1 MVSVPVVTVEPHVN
15 DEVHRPGAMKL
26 EAMGQDVI
34 DFLLQINSRTF
45 SLTDEQIQQIEDPQM
60 QEILAGLLYLYEDL
74 RYHDEER
81 DRAEKQRNKL
91 YQQLLEM
98 SRQVG
103 RAEVAANLLHNVGNV
118 LNSVNVSTAA
128 IGRYANSAVVG
139 RIGQVATMLDE
150 AEDVGHLVTKDELGK
165 ELPRLLKLLAAD
177 LRNDMEAVRKECET
191 LVRKV
196 NHIKQVI
203 SMNESMASSVGLY
216 EPSDLTEVVE
226 EAIALVS
233 PVFDKHGITLR
244 RDFTSVPPVLL
255 DRHRILQIVVNLLT
269 NARDAVLER
278 PPERRVV
285 SVLTRHE
292 GSKVEII
299 VRDTG
304 EGIPPQFAE
313 RIFEHGFTTK
323 ATGHGFGLHASALAA
338 DEMGGALECTSS
350 SPDEGTTFVLRI
362 PFKPLDRT

>member
-1 MVSVPVVTVEPHVN
+1 MN
-15 DEVHRPGAMKL
+15 L
-26 EAMGQDVI
+26 ENLGQDVV
-34 DFLLQINSRTF
+34 DFLLQINSRTL
-45 SLTDEQIQQIEDPQM
+45 SLTDEQIQQVEEPIF
-60 QEILAGLLYLYEDL
+60 QEILTGLLYLYEDL
-74 RYHDEER
+74 LFHDEER

-139 RIGQVATMLDE
+139 RIGQVAAMLDD
-150 AEDVGHLVTKDELGK
+150 AEDVGHLLTKDELGK
-165 ELPRLLKLLAAD
+165 ELPRLLVLLAKD
-177 LRNDMEAVRKECET
+177 LSNDMEAVRAECET

-216 EPSDLTEVVE
+216 EPSELSEVVDE
-226 EAIALVS
+226 SIALVS
-233 PVFDKHGITLR
+233 PVFEKHEIALAQ
-244 RDFTSVPPVLL
+244 DFASVPPVLL

-269 NARDAVLER
+269 NARDAILEND
-278 PPERRVV
+278 PPTKQVTVR
-285 SVLTRHE
+285 TRLE
-292 GSKVEII
+292 DTQIAIV
-299 VRDTG
+299 VRDNG
-304 EGIPPQFAE
+304 KGISASDME

-338 DEMGGALECTSS
+338 DEMGGSLKCINRGGDQETVF
-350 SPDEGTTFVLRI
+350 ELRI
-362 PFKPLDRT
+362 PFRPLDGH

>member
-1 MVSVPVVTVEPHVN
+1 MTAQPNVMQLEQLGRDVV
-15 DEVHRPGAMKL
+15 DY
-26 EAMGQDVI
+26 
-34 DFLLQINSRTF
+34 LLQINSRTLA
-45 SLTDEQIQQIEDPQM
+45 LTDENIQQIEDPVR

-74 RYHDEER
+74 RFHDEER

-103 RAEVAANLLHNVGNV
+103 RAEVAANVLHNVGNV
-118 LNSVNVSTAA
+118 LNSVTVSTST

-139 RIGQVATMLDE
+139 RISQVAAMLDE
-150 AEDVGHLVTKDELGK
+150 AEDVAHLLTKDELGK
-165 ELPRLLKLLAAD
+165 ELPRLLKLLAED
-177 LRNDMEAVRKECET
+177 LRNDMEAVRGECES

-216 EPSDLTEVVE
+216 EPSDVTEVVD
-226 EAIALVS
+226 EALALVNQ
-233 PVFDKHGITLR
+233 VFDKHGIELST
-244 RDFTSVPPVLL
+244 DFAPIPPVLL

-278 PPERRVV
+278 EPGRRMIRVQ
-285 SVLTRHE
+285 TTHE
-292 GSKVEII
+292 GARIRFI
-299 VRDTG
+299 VRDSG
-304 EGIPPQFAE
+304 KGIPPHLVDK
-313 RIFEHGFTTK
+313 IFEHGFTTK

-338 DEMGGALECTSS
+338 DEMGGRLECTSS
-350 SPDEGTTFVLRI
+350 GADEDTVFVLEL
-362 PFKPLDRT
+362 PFKPLRDRE